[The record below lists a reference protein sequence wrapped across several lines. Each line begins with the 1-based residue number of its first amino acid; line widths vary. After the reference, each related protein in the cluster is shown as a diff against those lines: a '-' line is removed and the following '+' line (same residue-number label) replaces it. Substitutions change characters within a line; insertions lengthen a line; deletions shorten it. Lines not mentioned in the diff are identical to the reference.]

1 MEKITIVK
9 QYEAIIDKYEGVL
22 TAEEINFL
30 VERKEAHAKKNASRG
45 QTKTQKENEGYKGAI
60 IEGMVEGKAYTITD
74 LIKSIP
80 AISDLTNQRASALIR
95 QLKDEGAVTRTE
107 EKGKAYFSLA

>member
-1 MEKITIVK
+1 MEKMTIVK
-9 QYEAIIDKYEGVL
+9 QYEAIIGKCEGVL

-45 QTKTQKENEGYKGAI
+45 QTKTQKENEGIKAEI
-60 IEGMVEGKAYTITD
+60 LEFMERGKTYTITD
-74 LIKSIP
+74 IQKGVGLDS
-80 AISDLTNQRASALIR
+80 NQKASALVR
-95 QLKDEGAVTRTE
+95 QLKEAELVVRTE